1 MYQLQ
6 QFGATIRLHNFLTF
20 VCTNCSGIHR
30 EFTHRIKSVSMA
42 KFTTEEVTA
51 LQAGGMS
58 NLHKLREFIKHV
70 YVDRKYTGE
79 RNVDKLPMVKVG
91 NSGSRNSSLEVAC
104 EWRNSERS
112 SPSGR
117 SGDNSIRYYYDERRS
132 PRFSHEHSR
141 SGGFRRNPVR
151 FEVVDDRVRDDRLG
165 GGRRTESNRFSNGES
180 RQISRLPDSQRKVD
194 VSSSPE
200 VRPVSNILGENVSP
214 LHAGELPNTND
225 KKDANASAHP
235 KKIASSSSIGSIDRN
250 LTEPKMANSGSL
262 IDLSSNPG
270 PADAAAV
277 SQTQPAPSSTD
288 IGNLASGEVSSKNK
302 ASDSPSTNFLE
313 SLLSE
318 LSVPA
323 VVPGG
328 NISEGLSSG
337 NMLTT
342 HIVGVSSTSP
352 PVNMLELP
360 NNSGASISTS
370 MINKS
375 MLIPSE
381 GAPAA
386 SQVGKMPML
395 AGDSG
400 DFIDEVP
407 EQLQLRDMQKCSPSA
422 SPSAASSSTSQQTS
436 QLGGILCGQPQTS
449 SFLSNTRGPFSTSE
463 KSSQS
468 VSELGQGISSPVGSQ
483 PPLMEAK
490 PSGRKELPADL
501 FTATYSPTPSPFQ
514 VGKLVHL
521 MAWDLGC
528 SIILLQCL
536 SQLCKIT
543 NPFDF
548 NDETTQ
554 VQAPVYKLQF
564 PSMASLQGALPSVS
578 APVGISHA
586 SSLGVLPQMMQPQSP
601 SHVSTMPPQ
610 SPYAL
615 ALSTSPYA
623 RPQVPHTML
632 PSRHQGI
639 GSITSNAAVFG
650 SAIQIRLPAGR
661 YSVPSTPDS
670 HSFSSLGETH
680 LGRFKKMRWF
690 CLLHHG
696 KKIGCRTRR
705 SIYTFIRIFSAWY
718 ELVVLVLFKNDL

>member
-1 MYQLQ
+1 M
-6 QFGATIRLHNFLTF
+6 GNKVKEEEKIERTIRGLLKLAENRRCINCNSLGPQYVCTTFLTF

-51 LQAGGMS
+51 LQAGGNERAREIYLKDWDPQRHSLPDSS

-250 LTEPKMANSGSL
+250 PTEPKMANSGSL

-395 AGDSG
+395 ADDSG

-501 FTATYSPTPSPFQ
+501 FTATYSPTPSPFPGWQ
-514 VGKLVHL
+514 TGSPYGMGFRMQYHPATMTTPAFPSSVK
-521 MAWDLGC
+521 
-528 SIILLQCL
+528 S
-536 SQLCKIT
+536 T

-554 VQAPVYKLQF
+554 VQAPVF

-586 SSLGVLPQMMQPQSP
+586 SSLGVLPQTMQPQSP

-650 SAIQIRLPAGR
+650 SANTNQLPAGR

-670 HSFSSLGETH
+670 HSFSSLG
-680 LGRFKKMRWF
+680 GNPF
-690 CLLHHG
+690 G
-696 KKIGCRTRR
+696 
-705 SIYTFIRIFSAWY
+705 
-718 ELVVLVLFKNDL
+718 